1 MTTAKVFAY
10 CVGAEILGLDTLD
23 VIAAAAPAEISRVS
37 VAVDAQR
44 GQVVAATFARG
55 KDGSFLPVEPS
66 QRVNVS
72 RWLSNVQ
79 SGVFFSG
86 PVLRK
91 LSGRVPEGVLLLREE
106 HWSPTAVA
114 LGRLAARQY
123 AAGRRDDVWSLVPRY
138 SRKSAAEEK
147 WEAKSTG
154 PDTVSLTPFPSG
166 PYVPP
171 QSWRR
176 CLRRCGPAETNTT
189 SNWLL
194 GMYTFRSIRPQK
206 YRAYRFVYHFGRR
219 CPNRWGRGR
228 ERKKN
233 VINERNWPT
242 IVGIPAERPADS
254 RPAASRSES
263 CWSRG

>member
-1 MTTAKVFAY
+1 MRILAIETSETAGSVAALIDDKAIGQLDLPRTLGSAKTLAPTIQAVLAKAGWRPPEVELVAVTVGPGSFTGLRVGVTTAKVFAY

-66 QRVNVS
+66 QRVDVS

-154 PDTVSLTPFPSG
+154 PDYS
-166 PYVPP
+166 
-171 QSWRR
+171 
-176 CLRRCGPAETNTT
+176 
-189 SNWLL
+189 
-194 GMYTFRSIRPQK
+194 
-206 YRAYRFVYHFGRR
+206 
-219 CPNRWGRGR
+219 
-228 ERKKN
+228 
-233 VINERNWPT
+233 
-242 IVGIPAERPADS
+242 
-254 RPAASRSES
+254 
-263 CWSRG
+263 